1 MILLTDEER
10 SILEDYLY
18 RGLSQRELAKK
29 YHKSLRD
36 INNLIKN
43 FKGILQQYGR
53 MLTGSVGSSTLIN
66 QSIASMNGS
75 VAQQASPPEKKV
87 AEVVARYLEA
97 LDNFVAERVEAM
109 LDASLIHYHNNQ
121 VYQALRYVR
130 AASAFVK
137 EVLSMMR
144 SEEFS
149 NFIMTAAN
157 LESVI
162 RLNIGYCMKACR
174 ERRWP

>member
-10 SILEDYLY
+10 SILNDYLY
-18 RGLSQRELAKK
+18 GGLSQRELAKK

-36 INNLIKN
+36 INNIIKN

-53 MLTGSVGSSTLIN
+53 MLPGSGSLPTLIN
-66 QSIASMNGS
+66 QPIASTNS
-75 VAQQASPPEKKV
+75 LASQQDSPPKKV

-97 LDNFVAERVEAM
+97 LDNLVAERVEAM
-109 LDASLIHYHNNQ
+109 LDASLTHYHNNQ
-121 VYQALRYVR
+121 VYRALQYVR

-149 NFIMTAAN
+149 NFIMAAAN
-157 LESVI
+157 LENVI
-162 RLNIGYCMKACR
+162 RLNIGYCMKVCR

>member
-1 MILLTDEER
+1 LILLTDEER

-18 RGLSQRELAKK
+18 GGLSQRELAKK

-36 INNLIKN
+36 INDLIKN
-43 FKGILQQYGR
+43 FKDLIRQYGKT
-53 MLTGSVGSSTLIN
+53 LPGNVSSSALVN
-66 QSIASMNGS
+66 RPIASMNSS
-75 VAQQASPPEKKV
+75 VARQGSPPKKV

-97 LDNFVAERVEAM
+97 LDNLVAERVEAM

-149 NFIMTAAN
+149 NFIMAADSSSY
-157 LESVI
+157 LPRGFWCES
-162 RLNIGYCMKACR
+162 
-174 ERRWP
+174 